1 MDTPPNIEPCILVA
15 HDDGEYSLNLDIGS
29 VPREALMVF
38 EERGLEAGGY
48 TWVGVADA
56 LLRSSA
62 PEFADAMDYDP
73 EASMFTAF
81 GPNRAALM
89 RLGELLREA
98 IGSHATLRAAID
110 AADPE
115 LLED

>member
-1 MDTPPNIEPCILVA
+1 MDTPPDIEPCLLVA
-15 HDDGEYSLNLDIGS
+15 HDGGEYSLNLDIGR
-29 VPREALMVF
+29 VPRDALMVF
-38 EERGLEAGGY
+38 DEVGLEAGGY
-48 TWVGVADA
+48 AWVGVADS
-56 LLRSSA
+56 LLRSFA

-81 GPNRAALM
+81 GTNRAALI

-98 IGSHATLRAAID
+98 IRSPTTLRAAIE
-110 AADPE
+110 AADPN